1 MAESLRDQLLKSG
14 IVKQVHEEKRQQQAQ
29 APRKP
34 RPAGANAGKGQPE
47 QRGKAKGGSGNRG
60 LDNRGP
66 GNRGQANRPQ
76 GPRPPSSSEMD
87 LAKAYAIRAQ
97 AEATERRKAE
107 AEAAEEA
114 RLRKER
120 KRKLQSLV
128 EGKALNKPDADQVR
142 HFTYG
147 EKIRRVYVDTAQ
159 LAALNAGELGVVQH
173 GGRYLILPR
182 AIIDE
187 VATLAPGQVALLVKP
202 GDTNEADDG
211 VPDDLMW

>member
-34 RPAGANAGKGQPE
+34 RPGGAPAVKGRPDPRNNAKSGQ
-47 QRGKAKGGSGNRG
+47 G
-60 LDNRGP
+60 
-66 GNRGQANRPQ
+66 NRPQ
-76 GPRPPSSSEMD
+76 ARRPQTSEEID

-107 AEAAEEA
+107 AEAAEQA

-147 EKIRRVYVDTAQ
+147 EKIRRIYVDADQ
-159 LAALNAGELGVVQH
+159 LVALNAGELGVVQH
-173 GGRYLILPR
+173 GGRYVLLPR
-182 AIIDE
+182 SIVDEIAALAPSSVALLNKPDE
-187 VATLAPGQVALLVKP
+187 VA
-202 GDTNEADDG
+202 EADDG

>member
-14 IVKQVHEEKRQQQAQ
+14 IVKQVNEEKRQQQAQ

-34 RPAGANAGKGQPE
+34 RPAGANAGKGRPD
-47 QRGKAKGGSGNRG
+47 QRGNAKGGP
-60 LDNRGP
+60 DNRGP

-76 GPRPPSSSEMD
+76 GARPPSSSEMD

-107 AEAAEEA
+107 TEAAEQA

-147 EKIRRVYVDTAQ
+147 EKIRRVYVDAAQ
-159 LAALNAGELGVVQH
+159 LVALNAGELGVVQH
-173 GGRYLILPR
+173 GGRYLLLPR
-182 AIIDE
+182 AIVDE
-187 VATLAPGQVALLVKP
+187 VTTLAPGQVALLVGP
-202 GDTNEADDG
+202 GKDAEADDG

>member
-34 RPAGANAGKGQPE
+34 RPAGANAGKGRPDP
-47 QRGKAKGGSGNRG
+47 RGNAKGGQ
-60 LDNRGP
+60 

-76 GPRPPSSSEMD
+76 GTRPPTSGEMD

-107 AEAAEEA
+107 TEAAEEA

-147 EKIRRVYVDTAQ
+147 EKIRRVYVDAAQ
-159 LAALNAGELGVVQH
+159 LVALNAGELGVVQH
-173 GGRYLILPR
+173 GGRYLLLPR

-202 GDTNEADDG
+202 GEPNEADDG

>member
-29 APRKP
+29 SPRKP
-34 RPAGANAGKGQPE
+34 RPAGANAGKGRPDP
-47 QRGKAKGGSGNRG
+47 RGNAKGGQGNRA
-60 LDNRGP
+60 
-66 GNRGQANRPQ
+66 QANRPQ
-76 GPRPPSSSEMD
+76 GARPSSSSEMD

-107 AEAAEEA
+107 AEAAEQA

-147 EKIRRVYVDTAQ
+147 EKIRRVYVDAAQ
-159 LAALNAGELGVVQH
+159 LVALNAGELGVVQH
-173 GGRYLILPR
+173 GGRYLLLPR
-182 AIIDE
+182 PVVDE
-187 VATLAPGQVALLVKP
+187 VMALAPGLVALLVKP
-202 GDTNEADDG
+202 DEVAGADDG